1 MRFSFV
7 AIACFLAFVA
17 VAFGAFGAHALES
30 RVSLARVETWTVAVH
45 YHSLHALAMIA
56 LSTALENKHSV
67 WLQRAQTFFVIGVCL
82 FSGSL
87 YLLVLTDTPQL
98 GAVTPLGGVS
108 LLAGWACA
116 FFAAVQKSHDPDV

>member
-1 MRFSFV
+1 MRFSVV
-7 AIACFLAFVA
+7 AIACFLAFFA

-30 RVSLARVETWTVAVH
+30 RVSVARIETWTGAVH

-56 LSTALENKHSV
+56 LSAALNNKHSV
-67 WLQRAQTFFVIGVCL
+67 WLQRAQAFFVIGVCL

-98 GAVTPLGGVS
+98 GAITPLGGLS
-108 LLAGWACA
+108 LLAGWVCA
-116 FFAAVQKSHDPDV
+116 FLAAVQKSHDPDV

>member
-7 AIACFLAFVA
+7 AMACFLAFFA

-30 RVSLARVETWTVAVH
+30 RVSSARIETWTVAVH

-56 LSTALENKHSV
+56 LSAAVDNKHSV
-67 WLQRAQTFFVIGVCL
+67 WLKRAQGFFVMGVCV

-98 GAVTPLGGVS
+98 GAVTPLGGAS

-116 FFAAVQKSHDPDV
+116 FLAAVRKSHDPDV

>member
-30 RVSLARVETWTVAVH
+30 RVSFARVETWTVAVH

-56 LSTALENKHSV
+56 LSAALDNKHSV

-82 FSGSL
+82 FSGSV

>member
-56 LSTALENKHSV
+56 GIAT
-67 WLQRAQTFFVIGVCL
+67 
-82 FSGSL
+82 SGG
-87 YLLVLTDTPQL
+87 LLIAGDACFIWQL
-98 GAVTPLGGVS
+98 DSEMCDAKPYMVSRRPRERGGES
-108 LLAGWACA
+108 
-116 FFAAVQKSHDPDV
+116 F

>member
-56 LSTALENKHSV
+56 LSAALDNKHSV

-98 GAVTPLGGVS
+98 AAVTPFGGVS

>member
-1 MRFSFV
+1 MRVSFV

-30 RVSLARVETWTVAVH
+30 RVSLARIETWTVAVH
-45 YHSLHALAMIA
+45 YHSLRALAMVA
-56 LSTALENKHSV
+56 LSAALDNKQSD
-67 WLQRAQTFFVIGVCL
+67 WLQRAQVFFVMGVCL

-108 LLAGWACA
+108 LLAGWVCA
-116 FFAAVQKSHDPDV
+116 FFAAVQKSHDPDA

>member
-30 RVSLARVETWTVAVH
+30 RVSLARVETWAVAVH

-56 LSTALENKHSV
+56 LSAALANKHSV
-67 WLQRAQTFFVIGVCL
+67 WLQRAQAFFVIGVCL

-108 LLAGWACA
+108 LLAGWVCA
-116 FFAAVQKSHDPDV
+116 FFAAVQKSHDPDA

>member
-30 RVSLARVETWTVAVH
+30 RVSLARVEIWAVAVH

-56 LSTALENKHSV
+56 LSAALDNKHSV

>member
-1 MRFSFV
+1 MRFSFG
-7 AIACFLAFVA
+7 AIAWFLAFVA

-56 LSTALENKHSV
+56 LSAALDNKHSV

>member
-7 AIACFLAFVA
+7 AIACFLAFFA

-30 RVSLARVETWTVAVH
+30 RVSLARIETWTVAVH

-56 LSTALENKHSV
+56 LSAALDNKHSV

-98 GAVTPLGGVS
+98 GAVTPVS
-108 LLAGWACA
+108 YTHLTLPTILR
-116 FFAAVQKSHDPDV
+116 V

>member
-56 LSTALENKHSV
+56 LSAALDNKHSV

-98 GAVTPLGGVS
+98 GAVTPFGGVS
-108 LLAGWACA
+108 LLAGWAFA

>member
-1 MRFSFV
+1 MRFSFF

-30 RVSLARVETWTVAVH
+30 RVSFARVETWTVAVH

-56 LSTALENKHSV
+56 LSAALDNKHSV
-67 WLQRAQTFFVIGVCL
+67 WLQRAQAFFVIGVCL

-98 GAVTPLGGVS
+98 GAITPLGGVS

>member
-30 RVSLARVETWTVAVH
+30 RVSLARVENWAVAVH

-56 LSTALENKHSV
+56 LSAALDNKHSV
-67 WLQRAQTFFVIGVCL
+67 WLQRAQAFFVIGVCL

>member
-1 MRFSFV
+1 
-7 AIACFLAFVA
+7 
-17 VAFGAFGAHALES
+17 
-30 RVSLARVETWTVAVH
+30 
-45 YHSLHALAMIA
+45 MIA
-56 LSTALENKHSV
+56 LSAALDNKHSV